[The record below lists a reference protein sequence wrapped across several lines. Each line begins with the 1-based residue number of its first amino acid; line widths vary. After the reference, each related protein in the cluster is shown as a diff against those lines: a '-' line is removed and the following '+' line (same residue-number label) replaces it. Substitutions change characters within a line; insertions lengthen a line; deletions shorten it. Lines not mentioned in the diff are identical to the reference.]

1 MYRYLIL
8 ICFLFWTSVSSFSQ
22 NFTDSNLPIVI
33 INTDESVIHDSY
45 RILGD
50 MKIIYRG
57 EGQRNYMTDQNTPE
71 YLNYNGRINIEKRGS
86 SSQDQPKKQYGFST
100 LENDNTTEN
109 NISILGLP
117 PEHDW
122 ILNGLAFEPS
132 LIRDYLC
139 YNLSRMIGQYAS
151 RTVFCEVVLNGS
163 YNGLYVLQEKIKRDS
178 HRVDVAELGG
188 FDNSYPKLSGGYI
201 TKADKTTGGDPVG
214 FNMSSYYGINDVAF
228 IHEYPKYELIT
239 VPQRNYIKSEF
250 DKLAS
255 TAAAGNSSLVSGYPS
270 LIDVPSFIDF
280 LIINELGSNADAYQF
295 STFYHKDRNGKL
307 RAGPLWDL
315 NLTFG
320 YDLALWGYDR
330 SKPDVWQFQNGD
342 NEGPRFWRDLFNNPE
357 FRCALNKRWNE
368 LTQPGQPLN
377 YESIE
382 TFIDKT
388 VALISEA
395 SIRENQRWYTVP
407 DLTAEINKIKEF
419 LSERIPWM
427 TEHMA
432 PESNCSNVIVPPLV
446 ITKIM
451 YHPDST
457 MSFPESESQEF
468 IEIKNTGTETV
479 SLTGVYF
486 SGTGFVYQFPVYSE
500 IYPNSTKIIAGDFE
514 TFTAKYGMQPFGQF
528 TRSLSNAGE
537 KLVLADGFGNVIDS
551 VNYSDDAPWPDAD
564 GNGYYLELADPLS
577 DNSIAANWTLSSNK
591 IVSVNETESSPELKL
606 YPLPVATALTVE
618 FAGTVKILELFDS
631 QGRLIRKTYPG
642 SGMFNLD
649 MSTCSPGLY
658 LVRLITSG
666 GSYIRK
672 VVKE

>member
-1 MYRYLIL
+1 MMTRYLVIFCL
-8 ICFLFWTSVSSFSQ
+8 LFSISVTSYSQ

-33 INTDESVIHDSY
+33 IDTDESIHDSY

-57 EGQRNYMTDQNTPE
+57 AGLRNFMTDQNTPE
-71 YLNYNGRINIEKRGS
+71 YLNYSGRINIEKRGS
-86 SSQDQPKKQYGFST
+86 SSQDLPKKQYGLST
-100 LENDNTTEN
+100 LENDDATEK

-117 PEHDW
+117 AEHDW
-122 ILNGLAFEPS
+122 ILNGLGFEPS
-132 LIRDYLC
+132 LMRDYLC
-139 YNLSRMIGQYAS
+139 YNLSRRIGQYAS
-151 RTVFCEVVLNGS
+151 RTVYCEVVLNGS

-178 HRVDVAELGG
+178 YRVNIAELGSL
-188 FDNSYPKLSGGYI
+188 DNSYPKLSGGYI

-214 FNMSSYYGINDVAF
+214 FKMSSYHGISDVDF
-228 IHEYPKYELIT
+228 IHEYPKSELIT
-239 VPQRNYIKSEF
+239 VPQRTYIKSEF

-255 TAAAGNSSLVSGYPS
+255 MAAAGNSSFISGYPS
-270 LIDVPSFIDF
+270 VIDIPSFIDF
-280 LIINELGSNADAYQF
+280 MLINELGSNADAYQY

-320 YDLALWGYDR
+320 YDLAIWGYDR
-330 SKPDVWQFQNGD
+330 SHPDVWQFMNGD

-357 FRCALNKRWNE
+357 FRCQLYKRWMQ
-368 LTQPGQPLN
+368 LTEPGNPLN

-382 TFIDKT
+382 ALIDST
-388 VALISEA
+388 VATISEA
-395 SIRENQRWYTVP
+395 AIRENQRWYTVP
-407 DLTAEINKIKEF
+407 DLTGEVNSIKEF
-419 LSERIPWM
+419 LGERIPWM

-432 PESNCSNVIVPPLV
+432 PVSNCSNAVIPPLV

-479 SLTGVYF
+479 TLTGVYF

-500 IYPNSTKIIAGDFE
+500 ILPNSTKILAGNFE
-514 TFTAKYGMQPFGQF
+514 IFTAKYGFQPFGQF

-551 VNYSDDAPWPDAD
+551 VSYSDDAPWPDAD
-564 GNGYYLELADPLS
+564 GNGYFLELADPLS
-577 DNSIAANWTLSSNK
+577 DNSIATNWTLSSNT
-591 IVSVNETESSPELKL
+591 IVSVPETGNSSKLSL
-606 YPLPVATALTVE
+606 YPLPVVSDLTIE
-618 FAGTVKILELFDS
+618 FAGTVKTLELFDS

-642 SGMFNLD
+642 SGMFTLD
-649 MSTCSPGLY
+649 MNSCSPGIY
-658 LVRLITSG
+658 LVRLITPE
-666 GSYIRK
+666 GSFIRK